1 MNPDDEDVAFPVA
14 RAIRPFML
22 TAGRT
27 RPRVNLAVEATM
39 RLLPA
44 GHRDWPDTPQGR
56 IARSCDGRSV
66 AEISAYESLPIGVVR
81 VLLGDLVSL
90 GCVEVQQ
97 TLSASSSAAMRRALI
112 ERTLSGLRNI

>member
-1 MNPDDEDVAFPVA
+1 MNPDDADDAPVA
-14 RAIRPFML
+14 RVIRPFAF

-27 RPRVNLAVEATM
+27 KPKVHFAIEATL

-44 GHRDWPDTPQGR
+44 AYKRWPDTPHGR
-56 IARSCDGRSV
+56 VIRSCDGRSV

-81 VLLGDLVSL
+81 VLLGDLL
-90 GCVEVQQ
+90 DQGYIEVQE
-97 TLSASSSAAMRRALI
+97 TLSASSSAAQRRALI

>member
-1 MNPDDEDVAFPVA
+1 MNPDDEDVTFPVT

-27 RPRVNLAVEATM
+27 RPRVNLPIEATV

-44 GHRDWPDTPQGR
+44 GRRDWPDTPQGR

-66 AEISAYESLPIGVVR
+66 AEISAYEGLPIGVVR
-81 VLLGDLVSL
+81 VLLGDLVAL
-90 GCVEVQQ
+90 GCLEVQQ
-97 TLSASSSAAMRRALI
+97 TLSAASSVAQRRALI
-112 ERTLSGLRNI
+112 ERTLSGLRSI

>member
-1 MNPDDEDVAFPVA
+1 MPPEDDADVPVA
-14 RAIRPFML
+14 RAVRPFML

-27 RPRVNLAVEATM
+27 RPRVHLPIEATM

-44 GHRDWPDTPQGR
+44 GRRAWPDTPQGR
-56 IARSCDGRSV
+56 IARTCDGRSV
-66 AEISAYESLPIGVVR
+66 AELSAYESLPIGVVR
-81 VLLGDLVSL
+81 VLLGDLVSQ

-97 TLSASSSAAMRRALI
+97 TLSASTSVDQRRALI